1 MNSNLFLSLP
11 NTDDLLTILYSPSAF
26 LMNTCYISVEWMNRS
41 LAGQRIDG
49 EKFCFPWKF
58 DKIKYLEILYPLS
71 KNASLII
78 SFF

>member
-1 MNSNLFLSLP
+1 MVKFVFGYKFMAICLITKMNSNLFLSLP

-41 LAGQRIDG
+41 LAGKRIDG

-58 DKIKYLEILYPLS
+58 DKIK
-71 KNASLII
+71 
-78 SFF
+78 